1 MNAIYRCHGVTSA
14 SVGTQ
19 GFIADAEVSGWRN
32 RV

>member
-1 MNAIYRCHGVTSA
+1 MNTIYGCHGVTSA

-19 GFIADAEVSGWRN
+19 DFMADAEVSVWRN